1 MPIESNGE
9 PIYEFGEPTCD
20 IGDGELGGGGDGNCN
35 GNGNDDDDLDDDL
48 DDVNN
53 GDVGGGGGLPILLN
67 I

>member
-20 IGDGELGGGGDGNCN
+20 IGEGEWGGGGDGNGN
-35 GNGNDDDDLDDDL
+35 GNGNDDDLD

-53 GDVGGGGGLPILLN
+53 GDVGDVGIGKLPTLLN